1 MEINDHKTLN
11 LHKINS
17 IIRVHAVTI
26 EYSMII
32 DHRQGQVVPGI
43 GSEDYSQLGLR
54 GNDVENNYQLLDE
67 EEMGPKVKN

>member
-1 MEINDHKTLN
+1 MTTNLN
-11 LHKINS
+11 LHKI
-17 IIRVHAVTI
+17 IAQLKYMQWLF
-26 EYSMII
+26 EYTMII

-54 GNDVENNYQLLDE
+54 GNDVENNYQLLDK